1 MAYEIY
7 GDFDELVELT
17 RGISVA
23 PRALR
28 KATARALN
36 RTAVSCR
43 AELAR
48 MITKE
53 YRLTQ
58 KAVKK
63 ELWISRARENRLEAA
78 IRGEGSPGIPLKE
91 FAPTPKRVPST
102 IHRPG
107 TWHIRRTWWGKVLK
121 TKYMSPGSDSY
132 TPKVGIKVMVHRG
145 KRKVV
150 RGAFLARMPS
160 GHIGVF
166 RRAGD
171 NRWGVR
177 SRRQVIEELYGPSP
191 LRIIESDAYQIALDD
206 YAGEVLDRNMNREA
220 AYYLKKAGV
229 LPDV

>member
-102 IHRPG
+102 
-107 TWHIRRTWWGKVLK
+107 RRTGR
-121 TKYMSPGSDSY
+121 GNY
-132 TPKVGIKVMVHRG
+132 TPKVGIKVMIHRG

-166 RRAGD
+166 RRTGD

-206 YAGEVLDRNMNREA
+206 YAGEVLDKNMDREA
-220 AYYLKKAGV
+220 TYYLKKAGV